1 MSVCCG
7 PGVAL
12 GVSALWLCS
21 GVRLVLS
28 FFRPPLTGHVS
39 VVHALPCACSS
50 YLPSLHIVHIS
61 SHVQRSRARRSAEQG
76 SRVLRPTARREQ
88 KGPARSL
95 PSARCLA

>member
-76 SRVLRPTARREQ
+76 SRLQGLNLRAHRSKTFARTQ
-88 KGPARSL
+88 HA
-95 PSARCLA
+95 A